1 MLGAIRATG
10 PTLTL
15 AVSDTEVSSS
25 TDVVVL
31 RPVMWMFIAILVTF
45 LGTRLITR
53 RIRRQQRAAESAAA
67 RADGG
72 AGDGSGGLL
81 RNVSFG
87 GVHIHHQVFG
97 ILIMCS
103 VGIALIALSPQG
115 TALNVCA
122 ALFGVG
128 VSLAFDE
135 FALWLHLDD
144 VYWSPA
150 GRQSVDAIFCLL
162 IIVGILVGGVD
173 FLTGA
178 VGSADWW
185 TSVVG
190 LLITLGISVIALLKG
205 KTMTGI
211 IGVFFQLAAII
222 GAIRLA
228 KPESWW
234 ARRRYRPGS
243 KKALKSARRFD
254 ADYQRRWNRLRDLVA
269 GAPDPGPAELGAD
282 RPGPADPRAAG
293 PAAVDPLPADP
304 LPGDPMVGDPLSVQP
319 PRLGP

>member
-1 MLGAIRATG
+1 MLGAIWVTGQQLELATS
-10 PTLTL
+10 
-15 AVSDTEVSSS
+15 ATEVGTT

-45 LGTRLITR
+45 LATRLVTR
-53 RIRRQQRAAESAAA
+53 RIRSRQRAAALAVRQGEPGE
-67 RADGG
+67 DVG
-72 AGDGSGGLL
+72 AGGLL
-81 RNVSFG
+81 RNVSLG

-103 VGIALIALSPQG
+103 VGIALIALSPEG
-115 TALNVCA
+115 TALNVRA

-144 VYWSPA
+144 VYWSA
-150 GRQSVDAIFCLL
+150 EGRRSVDAIFCLL

-173 FLTGA
+173 FVSGA
-178 VGSADWW
+178 VGTADWW
-185 TSVVG
+185 TSIG
-190 LLITLGISVIALLKG
+190 ALLITLAISVIAMLKG

-211 IGVFFQLAAII
+211 IGIFFQLAGLV
-222 GAIRLA
+222 GAIRVA

-234 ARRRYRPGS
+234 ARRRYQPGS
-243 KKALKSARRFD
+243 KKAAKSARRFD

-269 GAPDPGPAELGAD
+269 GAPDPGPSESAPHG
-282 RPGPADPRAAG
+282 
-293 PAAVDPLPADP
+293 
-304 LPGDPMVGDPLSVQP
+304 
-319 PRLGP
+319 